1 MPWFVVD
8 DNAHSHPKMIAAGNA
23 ALGLWLR
30 CGAYAAQ
37 HLTDGIVPGV
47 IAKMYGSKPQ
57 IAKLVAAGLWHE
69 RGHSCRHPKCAQPAP
84 GDFFIHDYLAPYNP
98 SRAEVESKRERAAE
112 KKRRQRAVQ
121 DPLPNRGGFAD
132 GPNENRGRFDDDSST
147 DRAPEYDDYAGQR
160 AASPG
165 DSSGTRARANP
176 SPPLPSYEGGEGRES
191 PAGGSRGRAALSQ
204 IAADWQPSDED
215 VRAAQLARA
224 DGGREQLSAQ
234 QLDAVTR
241 KFRQRMLDD
250 QVRAAG
256 FGGRWQQWAENE
268 RTEAAP
274 GGVVVPF
281 AQQPMTKSQQ
291 QRAGLDRLRERL
303 NGGTA
308 S

>member
-8 DNAHSHPKMIAAGNA
+8 DNADSHPKFVAAGNA
-23 ALGLWLR
+23 AIGLWAR
-30 CGAYAAQ
+30 TGAYAAR
-37 HLTDGIVPGV
+37 HLTDGIVSGD

-57 IAKLVAAGLWHE
+57 ITKLVAVGLWHTA
-69 RGHSCRHPKCAQPAP
+69 GHDCSHPKCLQPAA
-84 GDFFIHDYLAPYNP
+84 GDYVIHDYLIYNP
-98 SRAEVESKRERAAE
+98 SRRDVLAKRERAAE
-112 KKRRQRAVQ
+112 KKRKQRAGQ
-121 DPLPNRGGFAD
+121 DPGAY
-132 GPNENRGRFDDDSST
+132 RGRFDGGFVDDSST
-147 DRAPEYDDYAGQR
+147 DRTPENDDYAGHG

-165 DSSGTRARANP
+165 DSAGTRARANP
-176 SPPLPSYEGGEGRES
+176 SPPRPSHEGGEGREA
-191 PAGGSRGRAALSQ
+191 PAGGARGRAALSQ

-215 VRAAQLARA
+215 VQAAQLARA
-224 DGGREQLSAQ
+224 DTGREQLTPQ
-234 QLDAVTR
+234 QLDVVTR

-268 RTEAAP
+268 RTEAAQGP

-291 QRAGLDRLRERL
+291 QRAGLDRLRERM